1 MSVWPVS
8 PERTLLA
15 ACLLTD
21 GVASGLS
28 AARLWGLVRAHPGLP
43 EVTVGCNRRPS
54 PASRDAKLIGLG
66 EIKIRRR
73 SDAGGRSV
81 SARDG
86 IPTTNPLRTLVDL
99 AGEVPVG
106 TLDDS
111 TLDEA
116 LDVALARRLVTV
128 EALQAELRRLQRP
141 GRRGP
146 KQLRAQLR
154 KRALAGAPSPSVLES
169 RALRLMRRHHLPVAG
184 YEVVVDEGRYRVDM
198 QVDTNLVVE
207 VDGYAFHWSPEHKG
221 YDDARR
227 NRLRL
232 LGFQV
237 LVYDWRTVTSE
248 PLRMVREIRAARRLL
263 AQGLA

>member
-1 MSVWPVS
+1 
-8 PERTLLA
+8 
-15 ACLLTD
+15 
-21 GVASGLS
+21 
-28 AARLWGLVRAHPGLP
+28 
-43 EVTVGCNRRPS
+43 VTVGCNRRPS